1 MTKNVVLDQE
11 LTSKF
16 KMKFGEDAD
25 ANNFYIIKVRAVS
38 TEPIHQGTIYNGATM
53 NEETL
58 YEMCDTVNL
67 TNENIGVL
75 TQHDSEKLNVGRV
88 FAAEVVNEGS
98 ASALYAHLAILK
110 TEDTESLIAK
120 IENNVLDE
128 VSVSFTPKH
137 AICSMCDFDYMGEDA
152 TWENWITQTCP
163 EGHVIGKDGCHLNIK
178 GVKSFTEISIVNRG
192 AATKPKI
199 LDRASYSESELKQLA
214 ASGKNPEMFVA
225 TFTQK
230 MENKMEPKDQTIE
243 LSAEEKIAALE
254 AKNAEMQKALD
265 LNEKVKTLESENAG
279 YLEKIAALTEEKD
292 KATADLAALTAAK
305 ETEIAELTAAKD
317 GEIAELS
324 AAKAEQETKL
334 SAAMAFLKSEVEKVL
349 VASGET
355 NLNVPEDLDGMSKL
369 LSERQQILASLV
381 PAGGVSVPAGAG
393 QEGKDLVAGYTLEQ
407 LKAFQVKK

>member
-1 MTKNVVLDQE
+1 MTKSVTITPE
-11 LTSKF
+11 LSAKF
-16 KMKFGEDAD
+16 KAKFGEEAD
-25 ANNFYIIKVRAVS
+25 INKFYIIKVRAIS
-38 TEPIHQGTIYNGATM
+38 TEPIHQGSIYNGATTSV
-53 NEETL
+53 ETL
-58 YEMCDTVNL
+58 DEMANTVNF
-67 TNENIGVL
+67 TDENVGVL

-98 ASALYAHLAILK
+98 ATAMYAHMAILR
-110 TEDTESLIAK
+110 TDDTKNLIEK
-120 IENNVLDE
+120 IENGVLDE
-128 VSVSFTPKH
+128 VSVSFTPRH

-152 TWENWITQTCP
+152 TWEHWITQTCP
-163 EGHVIGKDGCHLNIK
+163 EGHTIGKDGCHLKIN
-178 GVKSFTEISIVNRG
+178 GAKSFSEISIVNRG
-192 AATKPKI
+192 AANKPKI
-199 LDRASYSESELKQLA
+199 LDRASYSENELKQLA

-230 MENKMEPKDQTIE
+230 MENKMDPVKEEVE

-265 LNEKVKTLESENAG
+265 LNEKVKVLESEKAE
-279 YLEKIAALTEEKD
+279 YLDKIAALTAENDKFKADLEASTAEKD
-292 KATADLAALTAAK
+292 AK
-305 ETEIAELTAAKD
+305 IE
-317 GEIAELS
+317 ELS

-334 SAAMAFLKSEVEKVL
+334 SEAMAFLKKEIEKVL

-381 PAGGVSVPAGAG
+381 PAGGVSVPAGSGREAH
-393 QEGKDLVAGYTLEQ
+393 ELVAGYTLEQ

>member
-1 MTKNVVLDQE
+1 MTKNVTLDPE
-11 LTSKF
+11 LLTKF
-16 KMKFGEDAD
+16 KAKFGDDAD
-25 ANNFYIIKVRAVS
+25 LTKFYIIKVRAVS

-53 NEETL
+53 NEATL
-58 YEMCDTVNL
+58 DEMASRVNF
-67 TNENIGVL
+67 TDENIGVL

-88 FAAEVVNEGS
+88 FAAEVVNEGV
-98 ASALYAHLAILK
+98 ATAMYAHMAILR
-110 TEDTESLIAK
+110 TPETESLIAK
-120 IENNVLDE
+120 IENNILDE

-137 AICSMCDFDYMGEDA
+137 AICSACDFDYMGEDA

-163 EGHVIGKDGCHLNIK
+163 EGHEIGKDGCHLKID

-199 LDRASYSESELKQLA
+199 LDRASYSESELKRLA
-214 ASGKNPEMFVA
+214 ASGENPEMFVA

-230 MENKMEPKDQTIE
+230 MENQMDPTNQTME

-265 LNEKVKTLESENAG
+265 LNEKVKSLESENAG
-279 YLEKIAALTEEKD
+279 HLEKIAALTAENEQMK
-292 KATADLAALTAAK
+292 ADLEAAK
-305 ETEIAELTAAKD
+305 TASAAELAEANTAKD
-317 GEIAELS
+317 AEIAELS

-334 SAAMAFLKSEVEKVL
+334 SAAMAFLKEQIGKVL
-349 VASGET
+349 VASGES

-381 PAGGVSVPAGAG
+381 PAGGVSVPAGSG
-393 QEGKDLVAGYTLEQ
+393 QEGNKLFAGYTAEQ